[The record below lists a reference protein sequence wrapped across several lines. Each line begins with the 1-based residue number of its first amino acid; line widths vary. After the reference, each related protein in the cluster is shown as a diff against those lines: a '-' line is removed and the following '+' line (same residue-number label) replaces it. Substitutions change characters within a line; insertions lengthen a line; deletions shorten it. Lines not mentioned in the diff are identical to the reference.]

1 MGQSACLQRGSGA
14 DVRTAA
20 ELFDMLNRAQDGA
33 VQAYLRQQM
42 GPDYPGTY
50 PDYPAQGYQVQSQA
64 HAVSTR
70 EC

>member
-1 MGQSACLQRGSGA
+1 MGQSACPQRGSGA

-42 GPDYPGTY
+42 ART
-50 PDYPAQGYQVQSQA
+50 
-64 HAVSTR
+64 TR
-70 EC
+70 EPTRITQPRVPSPSAGIVRIHA